1 MLMTDIRQGHWHGLA
16 HADARD
22 YMGYQVG
29 NRYFRWRA
37 TPMGCSTSSY
47 LFQATQWV
55 LSKKFRRLGI
65 RLINYSDDYAFF
77 CKPGEAE
84 LLAVYLRG
92 EFEAHDLELNIEKSF
107 FIPQTSSVVLGVL
120 IDLEAG
126 LFEISQKKKS
136 RSCEGSRIY
145 LQPTGAVVAW
155 ARSRS
160 RPGCLQKRWAGLWHC
175 TWCAATWYVA

>member
-1 MLMTDIRQGHWHGLA
+1 MLDNRPLNAWLSPPRYSHESLYAARDIIEPGDCMLMTDIRQGYWHGLA

-22 YMGYQVG
+22 YMVCQVG

-77 CKPGEAE
+77 CKPEEAK

-92 EFEAHDLELNIEKSF
+92 EFEAH
-107 FIPQTSSVVLGVL
+107 
-120 IDLEAG
+120 
-126 LFEISQKKKS
+126 
-136 RSCEGSRIY
+136 
-145 LQPTGAVVAW
+145 
-155 ARSRS
+155 
-160 RPGCLQKRWAGLWHC
+160 
-175 TWCAATWYVA
+175 